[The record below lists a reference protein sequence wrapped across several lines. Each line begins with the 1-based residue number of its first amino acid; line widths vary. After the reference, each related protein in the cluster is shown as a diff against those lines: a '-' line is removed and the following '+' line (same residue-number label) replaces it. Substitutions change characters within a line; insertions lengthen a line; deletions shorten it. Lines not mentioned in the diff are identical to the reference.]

1 MTPSLALL
9 AAAPLVIGLAGAPL
23 TGATS
28 TEDGRGAV
36 GAVAAV
42 LLSPAPASG
51 KTAQSGKTTRTAQ
64 AARTGKASPAGEA
77 SPPGR
82 DRVRARR
89 ADVVEHT
96 AARSAAEQRRV
107 LDYWTPER
115 MERAVPLDLLGT
127 LTGALT
133 GGSEALGQRPDLL
146 SLDSSLIPAEPA
158 PGRREAGRPLPPD
171 RSRAG
176 RLAVPGRERTARAT
190 APRREHTAQAPRST
204 VVTSGARWTTGGTV
218 RSTTGRVFLT
228 LGGVDFVC
236 SASAVRSANR
246 DLVVT
251 AGHCVKDGKGAWAE
265 NWTFVPGYDRGDR
278 PYGQFTARRMFVA
291 GPWSRS
297 ADDSHDI
304 GMVALNTRGGRHLTD
319 VVGAQ
324 EIAFNQLRGRHAYGF
339 GFPVDPP
346 YDGEHMIYCAGPV
359 REDPHGQTRDQGLR
373 CNMTAGSSGGPWF
386 TGFDPVTGR
395 GTITSVSSFKYSDDH
410 GTMYGP
416 YFGETARALYLAAQR
431 S

>member
-9 AAAPLVIGLAGAPL
+9 AAAPLVIGLTSVPL
-23 TGATS
+23 TGATT
-28 TEDGRGAV
+28 TEHGRGVV
-36 GAVAAV
+36 GSVAAV
-42 LLSPAPASG
+42 LTASPAH
-51 KTAQSGKTTRTAQ
+51 TTGR
-64 AARTGKASPAGEA
+64 AARTGRSAQADRTGEA
-77 SPPGR
+77 R
-82 DRVRARR
+82 RHVRG
-89 ADVVEHT
+89 ADVVERT
-96 AARSAAEQRRV
+96 AARSRAEQRRV
-107 LDYWTPER
+107 LEYWTPDR
-115 MERAVPLDLLGT
+115 MERAVPLDLLDT

-133 GGSEALGQRPDLL
+133 GRSEALGQRPDLL
-146 SLDSSLIPAEPA
+146 SLDSSLVPDAPGAAPERRRAAPPSPERRRAAPPA
-158 PGRREAGRPLPPD
+158 PERR
-171 RSRAG
+171 
-176 RLAVPGRERTARAT
+176 RTARA
-190 APRREHTAQAPRST
+190 AQAPRT
-204 VVTSGARWTTGGTV
+204 AAVTSGARWSAGGAV
-218 RSTTGRVFLT
+218 RATTGRVFLT

-265 NWTFVPGYDRGDR
+265 NWTFVPGYDRGSR

-319 VVGAQ
+319 IVGAQ
-324 EIAFNQLRGRHAYGF
+324 DIAFNQARGRHAYGF

-386 TGFDPVTGR
+386 TDFDPVTGR

-416 YFGETARALYLAAQR
+416 YFGDTARALYLAAQR